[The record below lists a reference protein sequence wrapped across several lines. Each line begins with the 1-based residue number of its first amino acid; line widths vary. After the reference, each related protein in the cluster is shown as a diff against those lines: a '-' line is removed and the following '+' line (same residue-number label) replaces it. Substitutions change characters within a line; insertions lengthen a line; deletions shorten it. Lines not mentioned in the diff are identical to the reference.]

1 VKVKSI
7 LAILAVAA
15 LLSTGCVNTGQLE
28 SEFAHQQEAI
38 SELETLVAD
47 HEAAIA
53 VLESQLSDQEV
64 TVATLVTESEELV
77 SFADSATSAIP
88 AALEAMSGAI
98 ADASAD
104 AQYALDR
111 AEDVAACVNAYMDV
125 IGSWSKNVNSYFE
138 WFYC

>member
-1 VKVKSI
+1 MKVKSI

-15 LLSTGCVNTGQLE
+15 HLSTGCANTGQLE
-28 SEFAHQQEAI
+28 SEFAQQQEAI
-38 SELETLVAD
+38 SKLETLVAD

-53 VLESQLSDQEV
+53 VLKSQLSDQEV

-77 SFADSATSAIP
+77 AFAGSATNAIP

-111 AEDVAACVNAYMDV
+111 
-125 IGSWSKNVNSYFE
+125 
-138 WFYC
+138 